1 MRCTGFTSKFVNMRL
16 VNERKLIIQ
25 LKAGD
30 ETAFAELY
38 HAYSE
43 VLYSFL
49 VKLGIQKED
58 LKDVIQLTFVK
69 LWEHRAG
76 LNEELSLQSYLITIA
91 KNDIYNSVKKRL
103 TEKKHQVVPEE
114 ASHQTLEMSEVRDL
128 LHHILLE
135 LPDKRREVF
144 AMSRIEGYSN
154 KEIAK
159 MLNITKSTVENH
171 INHSTKQVRGIL
183 KKFGLSE

>member
-1 MRCTGFTSKFVNMRL
+1 MRL
-16 VNERKLIIQ
+16 TNERELIIQ
-25 LKAGD
+25 LKAGN

-49 VKLGIQKED
+49 IKLGSQNED
-58 LKDVIQLTFVK
+58 IKDVIQQTFIK

-91 KNDIYNSVKKRL
+91 KNDIYNSIKKRL
-103 TEKKHQVVPEE
+103 TEKKHQIALPETDE
-114 ASHQTLEMSEVRDL
+114 QVLQMSEIRDL
-128 LHHILLE
+128 FHHILLE

-144 AMSRIEGYSN
+144 TMSRVEGYSN
-154 KEIAK
+154 KEIAE

-171 INHSTKQVRGIL
+171 INHSTKQVKGIL
-183 KKFGLSE
+183 KRLGLSE

>member
-1 MRCTGFTSKFVNMRL
+1 MRL
-16 VNERKLIIQ
+16 INERELIIQ
-25 LKAGD
+25 LKAGN

-49 VKLGIQKED
+49 IKLGILNED
-58 LKDVIQLTFVK
+58 IKDVIQQTFVK

-91 KNDIYNSVKKRL
+91 KNDIYNSIKRRL
-103 TEKKHQVVPEE
+103 TEKKHLIALPETDEQVL
-114 ASHQTLEMSEVRDL
+114 QMSEIRDL

-144 AMSRIEGYSN
+144 TMSRVEGYSN
-154 KEIAK
+154 KEIAE

-171 INHSTKQVRGIL
+171 INHSTKQVKGIL
-183 KKFGLSE
+183 KRLGLSE